1 MRKKDSKIEFLIFD
15 MGNVIIDIDI
25 SLTIKALKDDLAEND
40 FVLADEFMTTP
51 LHFDFETGTI
61 TEMEFRNGIRMAF
74 KKEWEDSW
82 IDKVWNTLLLTIPK
96 ERVELLKALRKDYK
110 LYLLSNTNSI
120 HFKVVEEIYRRDN
133 GNSNESF
140 RDLFDHLF
148 LSYEMGLQK
157 PDKKIYQTVVETIGA
172 RPEECLFFDDLEENL
187 TAAKEVGIQT
197 HLISHP
203 KALTD
208 YFSHVQ

>member
-1 MRKKDSKIEFLIFD
+1 MKLDNKIENLIFD

-25 SLTIKALKDDLAEND
+25 SLTLKELKSDLSENE
-40 FVLADEFMTTP
+40 FLLADEFMKSE
-51 LHFDFETGTI
+51 LHAAFESGNI
-61 TEMEFRNGIRMAF
+61 DEKEFRNGIRMAF
-74 KKEWEDSW
+74 NKDWKDEW
-82 IDKVWNTLLLTIPK
+82 IDQVWNTLLLTIPK
-96 ERVELLKALRKDYK
+96 ERVQLLKTLRKNHK

-140 RDLFDHLF
+140 RGLFDHLF
-148 LSYEMGLQK
+148 LSFEMGLQK
-157 PDKKIYQTVVETIGA
+157 PDKRIYENVVETIGA

-203 KALTD
+203 RALTD